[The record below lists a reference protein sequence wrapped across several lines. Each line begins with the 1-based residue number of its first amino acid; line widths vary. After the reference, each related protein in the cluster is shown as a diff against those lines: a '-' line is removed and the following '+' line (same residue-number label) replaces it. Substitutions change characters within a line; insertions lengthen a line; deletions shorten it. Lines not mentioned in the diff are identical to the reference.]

1 MKQFTGTRLQ
11 AERIIQKIIIIIK
24 QKKRGILT
32 DASFLLVGK
41 TIQCYTEHEFDAK
54 SVTSSEKTAGICQYT
69 RTCAAGNSGRMERKT

>member
-41 TIQCYTEHEFDAK
+41 TIQCYTEHEFAAK
-54 SVTSSEKTAGICQYT
+54 T
-69 RTCAAGNSGRMERKT
+69 R

>member
-24 QKKRGILT
+24 QKKRGHLNGCLFFYLSEKQYNAILNMNLPEN
-32 DASFLLVGK
+32 AVNL
-41 TIQCYTEHEFDAK
+41 
-54 SVTSSEKTAGICQYT
+54 EKTAWICQYT

>member
-32 DASFLLVGK
+32 DASF
-41 TIQCYTEHEFDAK
+41 F
-54 SVTSSEKTAGICQYT
+54 
-69 RTCAAGNSGRMERKT
+69 TCRKNNTMLY